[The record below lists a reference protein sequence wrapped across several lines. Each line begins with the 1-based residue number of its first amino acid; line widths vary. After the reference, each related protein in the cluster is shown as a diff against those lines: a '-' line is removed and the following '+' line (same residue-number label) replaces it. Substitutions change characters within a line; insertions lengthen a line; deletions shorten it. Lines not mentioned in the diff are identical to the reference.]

1 MGIARIVLLGLAVLL
16 LTGVIGSFVMGIRD
30 RNAAVRDAVTQA
42 RAITDGSLTLVFR
55 PEDADAVASA
65 VRADILSDQIRT
77 VVVDP
82 SDFDTV
88 TLWSPE
94 GEILYATDEGRI
106 GNKLEGERDQIRA
119 ALRGEPQTEM
129 DGGIL
134 SIMLPLRFD
143 SGVGEPAVVELAT
156 SDEPIAAAGAPWRT
170 NAIFI
175 GFALMV
181 VVALLLWVLRGPASV
196 EAGPRLE
203 QRLTAPVHPTVASGA
218 KPISVPQ
225 PGIKEESDARRKAE
239 DRARA
244 AEDRLSMLQ
253 DQYRKSLDELQTAQN
268 RLREAS
274 MRPDPSTEERALHA
288 EHRASMLEQHVRGA
302 DERAKALEERSREL
316 EDRARLFERQA
327 QTAQA
332 ELDELTRRL
341 AEPSDATDGDVG
353 TRLEL
358 ATQETIG
365 LRAELEGAQTQLSLL
380 RREMESLRPLADR
393 ARELQVELD
402 ATNTE
407 AMRAHDSSAS
417 SKAELS
423 TKSREV
429 EDLRAE
435 VRALRAEEQRAAM
448 LADELRST
456 KAELESLSASHRAEL
471 IEREADLEQKVRS
484 AREEFQAEL
493 ARVEIRHAE
502 EMAAKELAMAQRIA
516 GAEDAV
522 QQRIDEAERELA
534 ERTRRFGS
542 AEDEIAMSQAEAARL
557 AGELTVARAELETT
571 VAQLTS
577 ESEALLEAT
586 DRLNVLERQA
596 RETATRSDR
605 IASELE
611 AASQDNVDLN
621 RRLQEIEAR
630 RQLELA
636 GADGRADIDEILRV
650 TQERLAGQ
658 TEKLIAAEERVHSLE
673 RDVAATGLRLEE
685 AEAELRQQQ
694 MAQAMRQI
702 RGQSDDASAGGADHA
717 AADAQP
723 HPEVEPIEDRRATSP
738 FMKELSVDARKSLTR
753 ILGITQI
760 LKHKKDGKEHTQL
773 VRQLAAYTRRLDHVV
788 ADLADADRL
797 VHGSM
802 DLTVRRT
809 DLEPLVKRVVEESG
823 VDADHDLRVETE
835 RVVVAVDQL
844 RTEQIIAGLI
854 RASGDRTPPKKS
866 ITVRLSA
873 DEGGALIVVE
883 DPEPSSDASLSPV
896 VERFAEAQGGWARVE
911 SREGGGSSFKVFL
924 PDGAGVGQPAGR
936 EEVPG
941 ETSPGDD
948 ALHIVVDGVD
958 GAPSVDGTP
967 TEDGSSSADGSVLVD
982 ELHRL
987 STAED

>member
-30 RNAAVRDAVTQA
+30 RNAAVQRAVMQA
-42 RAITDGSLTLVFR
+42 QAITDSSLTLVFR
-55 PEDADAVASA
+55 PEDTDAIASDT
-65 VRADILSDQIRT
+65 RADILSEQIRT
-77 VVVDP
+77 VIVDP
-82 SDFDTV
+82 SNFDSV
-88 TLWSPE
+88 TLWSAE
-94 GEILYATDEGRI
+94 ADILYASDEGRI
-106 GNKLEGERDQIRA
+106 GNRLDGERDPIRA
-119 ALRGEPQTEM
+119 ALRGVPQTEI
-129 DGGIL
+129 GGGLL
-134 SIMLPLRFD
+134 SIMLPLRFE
-143 SGVGEPAVVELAT
+143 SGVGEPAVAELTT
-156 SDEPIAAAGAPWRT
+156 SDDPIAAAGAPWRT
-170 NAIFI
+170 NAVFI

-181 VVALLLWVLRGPASV
+181 VVALLLWVLRNPAS
-196 EAGPRLE
+196 ASTGPRLVK
-203 QRLTAPVHPTVASGA
+203 RLTAPVHPAVPSGA
-218 KPISVPQ
+218 RPISVPQ

-253 DQYRKSLDELQTAQN
+253 DQYRKALDELQTAQN

-274 MRPDPSTEERALHA
+274 TRPDPGVEERALQA

-341 AEPSDATDGDVG
+341 SERPDPAEGDVD

-358 ATQETIG
+358 ATQEAIG

-380 RREMESLRPLADR
+380 RREMETLRPQADR
-393 ARELQVELD
+393 ARELQAELD
-402 ATNTE
+402 TINTE
-407 AMRAHDSSAS
+407 AMRAHESSVS

-423 TKSREV
+423 TKSKEL

-435 VRALRAEEQRAAM
+435 VRALRAEERRAAM

-456 KAELESLSASHRAEL
+456 KAELESLSASHRADL

-484 AREEFQAEL
+484 AREEFQSEL
-493 ARVEIRHAE
+493 ARVEARHAE
-502 EMAAKELAMAQRIA
+502 EMAAKELAVAQRIA
-516 GAEDAV
+516 GAEDTV
-522 QQRIDEAERELA
+522 QQRIDEVERELT
-534 ERTRRFGS
+534 ERTRRFGG
-542 AEDEIAMSQAEAARL
+542 AEDEIAMAQAEATRL

-571 VAQLTS
+571 VAQLTT
-577 ESEALLEAT
+577 ESEGLREAT
-586 DRLNVLERQA
+586 ERLEVLERQA
-596 RETATRSDR
+596 QDAAARNGRLASD
-605 IASELE
+605 LE

-636 GADGRADIDEILRV
+636 DADGRADIDEILRV

-658 TEKLIAAEERVHSLE
+658 TEKLIAAEERAHSLE
-673 RDVAATGLRLEE
+673 REVAATGLRLEE
-685 AEAELRQQQ
+685 AEAEMRQQQ

-702 RGQSDDASAGGADHA
+702 RGEVDDAPAGGGDR
-717 AADAQP
+717 ADANAVP
-723 HPEVEPIEDRRATSP
+723 HGDADPIEDRRSTSP

-760 LKHKKDGKEHTQL
+760 LKHKKDGKEQAQL
-773 VRQLAAYTRRLDHVV
+773 VRQLAAHTRRLDHVV

-797 VHGSM
+797 VHGTM

-823 VDADHDLRVETE
+823 VDADHELRVETE
-835 RVVVAVDQL
+835 RIVVAVDQL
-844 RTEQIIAGLI
+844 RTEQIIAGLL
-854 RASGDRTPPKKS
+854 RSSGDRTPPKKS
-866 ITVRLSA
+866 ITVRLSP
-873 DEGGALIVVE
+873 DEGGALIAVE

-896 VERFAEAQGGWARVE
+896 VQRFAEAQGGWARVE
-911 SREGGGSSFKVFL
+911 SREGGGSSFRVFL
-924 PDGAGVGQPAGR
+924 PDGAGVGQPSTR
-936 EEVPG
+936 EEAPG
-941 ETSPGDD
+941 EAPAGDD
-948 ALHIVVDGVD
+948 ALHIVVDGMD
-958 GAPSVDGTP
+958 GSSSP
-967 TEDGSSSADGSVLVD
+967 DGSSSADGSVLVD